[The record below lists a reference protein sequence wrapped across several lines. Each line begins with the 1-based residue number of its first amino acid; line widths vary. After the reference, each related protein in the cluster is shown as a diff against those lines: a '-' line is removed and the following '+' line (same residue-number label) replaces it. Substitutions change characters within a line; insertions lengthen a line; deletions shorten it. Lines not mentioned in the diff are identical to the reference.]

1 MPFDIEVAVD
11 PEMLGKVFEDLVT
24 GRHDSGVLMLRSGG
38 AAKQRPLVRLVERIL
53 EAKAADPDADTS
65 ELEAQIDRLVYDLY
79 GLTEA
84 ETTAVERS
92 LGLIHATDE
101 EEDAALLKI
110 AEESD
115 PCGPEDFVTEEEVRG
130 TLRAIDGC

>member
-11 PEMLGKVFEDLVT
+11 PEMLGKVFKELVT

-53 EAKAADPDADTS
+53 EAKAADLDADTS

-79 GLTEA
+79 GLTEG
-84 ETTAVERS
+84 EREAV
-92 LGLIHATDE
+92 G
-101 EEDAALLKI
+101 
-110 AEESD
+110 
-115 PCGPEDFVTEEEVRG
+115 GG
-130 TLRAIDGC
+130 